1 MCLMRNLFKI
11 LLLGIYLAV
20 SASAVE
26 RSNTFLLLPSSIQQQ
41 IIIFEN
47 KKPIKPRMFYITP
60 DVYGIFHE
68 YFFDTKTEKCWWSK
82 YKLKIHF

>member
-1 MCLMRNLFKI
+1 MI
-11 LLLGIYLAV
+11 SLAV

-26 RSNTFLLLPSSIQQQ
+26 SSNTFFLLPSSIQQQ

>member
-1 MCLMRNLFKI
+1 MKNLFKI
-11 LLLGIYLAV
+11 LLLGLSLAFSV
-20 SASAVE
+20 SAAE
-26 RSNTFLLLPSSIQQQ
+26 RSNTFFLLPSSIQQQ

-68 YFFDTKTEKCWWSK
+68 YFYDTKTEKCWWNK
-82 YKLKIHF
+82 YKLTIHF

>member
-1 MCLMRNLFKI
+1 MRYLFKI
-11 LLLGIYLAV
+11 LLLVIALAV

-47 KKPIKPRMFYITP
+47 NKPAKQRKLYITP

>member
-1 MCLMRNLFKI
+1 MKNLFKV
-11 LLLGIYLAV
+11 LLLSISLAV

-26 RSNTFLLLPSSIQQQ
+26 RSNTFFLLPSYIQEQ

-60 DVYGIFHE
+60 DEYGIFHE
-68 YFFDTKTEKCWWSK
+68 YFYDTKTEKCWWNK
-82 YKLKIHF
+82 YKLTIHF

>member
-1 MCLMRNLFKI
+1 MRYLFKI
-11 LLLGIYLAV
+11 LLLVIALAV
-20 SASAVE
+20 YASAVE
-26 RSNTFLLLPSSIQQQ
+26 MSNTFFLLPSSIQQQ

-60 DVYGIFHE
+60 DVYGIFNE

-82 YKLKIHF
+82 YKLTINF

>member
-1 MCLMRNLFKI
+1 MRYLFKI
-11 LLLGIYLAV
+11 LLLVIALAV
-20 SASAVE
+20 YASAVE
-26 RSNTFLLLPSSIQQQ
+26 MSNTFFLLPSSIQQQ

-47 KKPIKPRMFYITP
+47 NKPAKPRKFYITP
-60 DVYGIFHE
+60 DVYGIFKE

>member
-11 LLLGIYLAV
+11 LLLGISLAV

-26 RSNTFLLLPSSIQQQ
+26 RSNTFFLLPSSIQQQ

-60 DVYGIFHE
+60 DVYGIFNE
-68 YFFDTKTEKCWWSK
+68 YFFDTKTEKCWWNK
-82 YKLKIHF
+82 YKLTIHF

>member
-1 MCLMRNLFKI
+1 MRYLFKI
-11 LLLGIYLAV
+11 LLLVIALAV

-26 RSNTFLLLPSSIQQQ
+26 SSNTFFLLPSSIQQQ

-47 KKPIKPRMFYITP
+47 KKPIKQRMFYITP
-60 DVYGIFHE
+60 DVYGIFNE
-68 YFFDTKTEKCWWSK
+68 YFFDDKTEKCWWNK

>member
-1 MCLMRNLFKI
+1 MRNLFKI
-11 LLLGIYLAV
+11 LLLGISLAV

-26 RSNTFLLLPSSIQQQ
+26 KSNTFFLLPSSIQQK
-41 IIIFEN
+41 IIIFKN

-68 YFFDTKTEKCWWSK
+68 YFYDTKTEKCWWNK
-82 YKLKIHF
+82 YKLTIHF

>member
-1 MCLMRNLFKI
+1 MRYLFKI
-11 LLLGIYLAV
+11 LLLVISLAV
-20 SASAVE
+20 STSAVE
-26 RSNTFLLLPSSIQQQ
+26 RSNTFFLLPSSIQQQ

-47 KKPIKPRMFYITP
+47 KKPIKQRMFYITP
-60 DVYGIFHE
+60 DVYGIFHK

>member
-1 MCLMRNLFKI
+1 MRNLFKI
-11 LLLGIYLAV
+11 LLLGISIVV
-20 SASAVE
+20 SVSAVE
-26 RSNTFLLLPSSIQQQ
+26 KPNTFFLLPSSIQQQ

-68 YFFDTKTEKCWWSK
+68 YFFDTKTEKCWWNK
-82 YKLKIHF
+82 YKLTIHF

>member
-1 MCLMRNLFKI
+1 MRYLFKI
-11 LLLGIYLAV
+11 ILLVISLAV

-26 RSNTFLLLPSSIQQQ
+26 LTNTFFLLPLEIQQQ

-60 DVYGIFHE
+60 DVYGIFNE

-82 YKLKIHF
+82 YKLTIHF

>member
-1 MCLMRNLFKI
+1 MYSMRNLFKI
-11 LLLGIYLAV
+11 LLLVIAIAV

-26 RSNTFLLLPSSIQQQ
+26 MLNTFFLLPSSIQQQ